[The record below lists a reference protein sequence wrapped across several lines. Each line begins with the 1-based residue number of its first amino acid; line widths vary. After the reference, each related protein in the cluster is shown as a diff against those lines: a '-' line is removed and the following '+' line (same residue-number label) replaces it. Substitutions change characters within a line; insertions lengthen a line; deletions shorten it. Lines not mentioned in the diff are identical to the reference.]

1 MDMEACKSDLSTYGF
16 MFEALCERD
25 LDVYSSV
32 IDGELR
38 HYRDGNGNEIDAIVK
53 IGNRWG
59 AFKIK
64 LGTNQIDDAAKELL
78 KMKHIF
84 EESDNAVPP
93 EFLCVI
99 CGMSSSA
106 YMRPDGVYVVPI
118 TMLDP

>member
-1 MDMEACKSDLSTYGF
+1 MEACKSDLSTYGF
-16 MFEALCERD
+16 MFEAVCERD

-84 EESDNAVPP
+84 E
-93 EFLCVI
+93 
-99 CGMSSSA
+99 
-106 YMRPDGVYVVPI
+106 
-118 TMLDP
+118 